1 MLLSVDDQLMVFV
14 SPNNPTM
21 PALGLF
27 YIHFIEVIMSSFLV
41 SALLKAHEN
50 RKKKKAR
57 HMYMNTLKHR
67 KKCSKCFVLEL
78 IDI

>member
-1 MLLSVDDQLMVFV
+1 MLLSADDQLMVFA

-50 RKKKKAR
+50 RKKKEGEAYVHEYSQTSQKLQQMLR
-57 HMYMNTLKHR
+57 PGT
-67 KKCSKCFVLEL
+67 
-78 IDI
+78 D